1 MLNKAMLMGRLT
13 RDPELRYTQS
23 NLPVSSF
30 SLAVDR
36 TFKREGEPTA
46 DFFNIVAFGKTAE
59 FVSKWFTKGQ
69 QVLVVG
75 RIQNRDWTDK
85 EGNKRSSTD
94 IIAEEAHF
102 ADTKR
107 SADATRGSGSSPQ
120 AGFDLPKTSSD
131 FSEMADDDGDV
142 PF

>member
-23 NLPVSSF
+23 NMPVSSF
-30 SLAVDR
+30 SIAVDK

-46 DFFNIVAFGKTAE
+46 DFFNITAFGKQAE
-59 FVSKWFTKGQ
+59 FTSKWFAKGQ
-69 QVLVVG
+69 LVMIVG
-75 RIQNRDWTDK
+75 RIQIRNWDDK
-85 EGNKRSSTD
+85 EGNKRTSVD

-102 ADTKR
+102 AESKR
-107 SADATRGSGSSPQ
+107 SSENSGARQ
-120 AGFDLPKTSSD
+120 AAPAAFDLPKASSD
-131 FSEMADDDGDV
+131 FSDALEDDSDV